1 VRHDYV
7 SLVVEGSFDSPHYLS
22 ATPGQLGIFDA
33 GMSVKA
39 TDHIPFI
46 LVLPRSSKGLS
57 GVPVVIFQHGID
69 NDRSAV
75 LELAN
80 DYAMHG
86 YATLGI
92 DELWHGSRYPGAVDK
107 VFNLSGN
114 PGSDGIGDPV
124 VQGAVRWFFDF
135 EGDSARGV
143 QPVDP
148 RYIRDNF
155 RQAAIDLMQE
165 VRLARSGDWHE
176 VAQADPLLNGLTIDG
191 SHLVYTGESFG
202 SILGAAVLAVDPKL
216 DAAVLDVAGGGVILD
231 LAANS
236 PSFAPLLGPFAST
249 IFDDGTILNAP
260 DTLPVRAQMSLNM
273 VQQVIDPGDGLA
285 LAAMAAKSKNVLF
298 LFAYADEV
306 VPNQA
311 NEALAAAWG
320 ATQLTLAK
328 GSHPVSYV
336 TLPTAAA
343 PHAAMPLH
351 ALVMLDPSSHE
362 QITRQQGAHDYMPPY
377 PPFVKLSTPMTFD
390 NPIEVTHALTVGFMD
405 GVRAGAPAVP
415 DPMQ

>member
-1 VRHDYV
+1 VRHDAV

-22 ATPGQLGIFDA
+22 ATPGQLGIFDE
-33 GMSVKA
+33 GMPVKA

-46 LVLPRSSKGLS
+46 LVLPARSGGLG

-75 LELAN
+75 LEVAN
-80 DYAMHG
+80 DYAARG

-107 VFNLSGN
+107 VFNLSGA

-124 VQGAVRWFFDF
+124 AAGAVRWFFDF
-135 EGDSARGV
+135 SGDQARNI

-155 RQAAIDLMQE
+155 RQATIDLMQE
-165 VRLARSGDWHE
+165 VRLARAGDWHE
-176 VAQADPLLNGLTIDG
+176 VAQADAQLNGLTIDG

-202 SILGAAVLAVDPKL
+202 SILGAAVLAVDPQL
-216 DAAVLDVAGGGVILD
+216 DAAMLDVAGGGMILN
-231 LAANS
+231 LATNS

-249 IFDDGTILNAP
+249 IFDDGTNLMTP
-260 DTLPVRAQMSLNM
+260 DQLPVRAQMSLNM
-273 VQQVIDPGDGLA
+273 VQQAIDPGDGLA
-285 LAAMAAKSKNVLF
+285 LAATAAKTKSVLF
-298 LFAYADEV
+298 LFDYADEV

-320 ATQLTLAK
+320 ATQVSLAK
-328 GSHPVSYV
+328 GSHAVSFV
-336 TLPTAAA
+336 TLPTAMA
-343 PHAAMPLH
+343 PFTATPLH

-362 QITRQQGAHDYMPPY
+362 QITRQRGEHDYMPPF
-377 PPFVKLSTPMTFD
+377 PPFVKLPSPFTFD
-390 NPIEVTHALTVGFMD
+390 NPIEVTHALAVGFID
-405 GVRAGAPAVP
+405 GVKAGAPTVL
-415 DPMQ
+415 DPTQ